1 MCGNRR
7 AFAGKSA
14 TDIKL
19 DQFDF
24 TRFGMVFNFSKF
36 VQPDCIFQSVGTH
49 GRVAQRLLRKQPRG
63 SVIAMRIAPPRQE
76 YKIRCV
82 ALQDMAHCR
91 YGTFPSRIS
100 GSRHIG
106 IGNRRNR
113 RGAFSDSETCKSIA
127 GFAFALCSQAR
138 SRPSALVAV

>member
-14 TDIKL
+14 TDIKA

-36 VQPDCIFQSVGTH
+36 VEPDCIFQSVGTH

-100 GSRHIG
+100 GSRHMG
-106 IGNRRNR
+106 IRQPEKPAWGI
-113 RGAFSDSETCKSIA
+113 FDSETCKSIA

-138 SRPSALVAV
+138 SRPSARVAV